1 MPIESLQSDVQPIG
15 ADAERGDIAT
25 NFEAVQALRE
35 SEQRFRQLFEI
46 AADYYWETDAQ
57 YRVNYLSPNF
67 EAVAGVPP
75 TLGKRLI
82 ESPGVRIDPEMGK
95 KGVLAQKQRKPYRD
109 LVYSR
114 KLPSGEIRWFSLSA
128 APIFGEDGEFRGYR
142 GVGTNITERTREEA
156 AARLAQRRLHD
167 AVAYVT
173 QPFVVFDAEDRA
185 VAFNQAF
192 VELHTIAVSNTPV
205 HAGVAFGDLV
215 EWQLRVGFYAS
226 DPDQE
231 PVGLE
236 MLLARHQ
243 TEDEHAYH
251 LRDGRWM
258 VVTYRRLPGGGR
270 VGLWTDITAIKRAD
284 EQQRRLEAQEQMY
297 HAQRLE
303 ALGTLAGG
311 IAHELN
317 NTLVPVLGLTKLMMK
332 RHSENSREQ
341 ANLATILQAGERARD
356 LVSRILAFS
365 RKEATISKHVDLASL
380 VRDSLKLIR
389 ASLPVT
395 IDIAE
400 ALETV
405 PPVLGDPN
413 QLHQIL
419 LNLVVN
425 AAQSIGRGMGT
436 ITIALRATPFALPVD
451 DGVGPPVRC
460 VGLTVSDSGCG
471 MDEATMQ
478 RVFEPFFTTKP
489 VGEGTGLGLSMV
501 HSIVAQHGGKVTVES
516 RVGQGTRFDVYLPV
530 LGHTDPRQS
539 VETADAAE

>member
-1 MPIESLQSDVQPIG
+1 MTKI
-15 ADAERGDIAT
+15 
-25 NFEAVQALRE
+25 EAVQTLRE

-67 EAVAGVPP
+67 EAVVGVRP

-95 KGVLAQKQRKPYRD
+95 KGVLAQKERKPYRD

-128 APIFGEDGEFRGYR
+128 APIFGDDGEFRGYR
-142 GVGTNITERTREEA
+142 GVGTNITERMRDEA
-156 AARLAQRRLHD
+156 AARLVQRRLHD

-173 QPFVVFDAEDRA
+173 QPFVVFDGEDRA
-185 VAFNQAF
+185 AAFNQAF
-192 VELHTIAVSNTPV
+192 VDLHTIAGSNTPV
-205 HAGVAFGDLV
+205 HAGVAFGDLA

-231 PVGLE
+231 PVRIE

-251 LRDGRWM
+251 LRDDRWM
-258 VVTYRRLPGGGR
+258 MVTYRRLPGGGR

-284 EQQRRLEAQEQMY
+284 EQQRRLKAQDQMY

-311 IAHELN
+311 IAHDLN

-332 RHSENSREQ
+332 RHPENSREH

-356 LVSRILAFS
+356 LVRRILAFT
-365 RKEATISKHVDLASL
+365 RKEAPIRKHVDLAPL
-380 VRDSLKLIR
+380 VRDSLKMIR
-389 ASLPVT
+389 SSLPAT

-400 ALETV
+400 AIETV
-405 PPVLGDPN
+405 PPVLADPG
-413 QLHQIL
+413 QLHQIV

-425 AAQSIGRGMGT
+425 AAQAIGHGMGT
-436 ITIALRATPFALPVD
+436 ITVALRAERFPLPLD
-451 DGVGPPVRC
+451 DGIGPPVSC
-460 VGLTVSDSGCG
+460 VALTVRDSGCG

-489 VGEGTGLGLSMV
+489 VGEGTGLGLSVV
-501 HSIVAQHGGKVTVES
+501 HSIVAQHGGRATVES
-516 RVGQGTRFDVYLPV
+516 RVGQGTRFDVYLPAFV
-530 LGHTDPRQS
+530 DTERRQS
-539 VETADAAE
+539 IETADAAE